1 LTSTGAAAVV
11 TVTDLQGRVVIRR
24 SMDNFT
30 GVETLNIADL
40 KSGLYLVEVAAGEV
54 KMSQKLQVVK

>member
-1 LTSTGAAAVV
+1 
-11 TVTDLQGRVVIRR
+11 
-24 SMDNFT
+24 MDNFT